1 VVKGLSAEWGMCS
14 RTALLNHRPWS
25 LSFWN
30 NAIVVGST
38 KGDIFIL
45 DAITGS
51 QTAVLPGHTD
61 AVASVTFSSDGALL
75 VSGSHD
81 KTIKLWDVQ
90 TGGIVRTFHGHT
102 GEVLSVSISADH
114 SIIASGSKDKTLRLW
129 DIQKEECYQFIEQQE
144 WVSHVRFS
152 PTDPQCLMSVAT
164 ETIQQWDIDGHKV
177 GPTYSG
183 QQVAFSQD
191 GTQFISCRSEDV
203 TVHNIN
209 SGLVVANFHMMT
221 GHRNLCFSPDH
232 KLMAAA
238 AANDDIY
245 VWDITGLDPHLIQA
259 FNGHI
264 YYILSLAFFSPST
277 LISAAQDNSIKFWQI
292 GASSTG
298 PPVTNPKSTSL
309 TSAPTKSA
317 ALKPKNE
324 LIIPS
329 DLPYGVRKTWGIL
342 TTPHKKPP
350 QIPVE
355 GSHQNNIQMIDNK
368 LVFVW
373 YADKKINIWD
383 AEKGGL
389 LQTIN
394 VPGGNVKALVVSGDG
409 TKVFCGYEESIQA
422 WDIWTGEAVGKV
434 RAQDVNIQTKDGMV
448 AGEKV
453 HIRGI
458 DGSKVWVCFSALQQE
473 HTEGWDFGIPGS
485 PPAQFFLP
493 GKFPDR
499 IQLNDNKVWEMD
511 MCRMK
516 DIVTGKVVFQLPG
529 GSVRTRHVQWDSH
542 YLVILPWLEE
552 VVILNFSHMS
562 IQ

>member
-1 VVKGLSAEWGMCS
+1 MFPVQAGVSCMWINDTQRFLLEHFDTICYSPSQLYHSALPFCPSSSWLCECYSQELSQEATVVKGLSAEWGMCS

-232 KLMAAA
+232 
-238 AANDDIY
+238 
-245 VWDITGLDPHLIQA
+245 
-259 FNGHI
+259 
-264 YYILSLAFFSPST
+264 
-277 LISAAQDNSIKFWQI
+277 
-292 GASSTG
+292 
-298 PPVTNPKSTSL
+298 
-309 TSAPTKSA
+309 
-317 ALKPKNE
+317 
-324 LIIPS
+324 
-329 DLPYGVRKTWGIL
+329 
-342 TTPHKKPP
+342 
-350 QIPVE
+350 
-355 GSHQNNIQMIDNK
+355 
-368 LVFVW
+368 
-373 YADKKINIWD
+373 
-383 AEKGGL
+383 
-389 LQTIN
+389 
-394 VPGGNVKALVVSGDG
+394 
-409 TKVFCGYEESIQA
+409 
-422 WDIWTGEAVGKV
+422 
-434 RAQDVNIQTKDGMV
+434 
-448 AGEKV
+448 
-453 HIRGI
+453 
-458 DGSKVWVCFSALQQE
+458 
-473 HTEGWDFGIPGS
+473 
-485 PPAQFFLP
+485 
-493 GKFPDR
+493 
-499 IQLNDNKVWEMD
+499 
-511 MCRMK
+511 
-516 DIVTGKVVFQLPG
+516 
-529 GSVRTRHVQWDSH
+529 
-542 YLVILPWLEE
+542 
-552 VVILNFSHMS
+552 
-562 IQ
+562 